1 MSTGRVSRARRR
13 WLGVPIA
20 RGPAALLALML
31 CAWAPR
37 LALCQ
42 TPSPLQEWQYSG
54 GEILASLFEPNLPE
68 WRYVAGVS
76 VDVQPLYDGSKPYRV
91 DGGPVIDIR
100 YRDIAFLSVGEGL
113 GVNFLHA
120 ENYRVGVAIGYDLGR
135 QVSDYSSHLQGLGN
149 ISPAPVTKLFADWV
163 ISKKFPLVLR
173 ADARQFVGGADGAVG
188 DLEAYMPLPGSS
200 KRFVMFAGPSIT
212 FADHLYLQR
221 EFGVT
226 RAQSLASGYPIFDA
240 HPGNN
245 AEGVG
250 FSATGFL
257 TQTWLVNVDGAI
269 DRLRGSAAESPITQE
284 RVQRTIE
291 LTLAYTW

>member
-1 MSTGRVSRARRR
+1 MRVSGVRRR
-13 WLGVPIA
+13 WLGEPIA
-20 RGPAALLALML
+20 YRPVAWLALLL

-37 LALCQ
+37 IASCQ

-76 VDVQPLYDGSKPYRV
+76 AEVQPLYEGSKPYRV
-91 DGGPVIDIR
+91 EGGPVFDIR
-100 YRDIAFLSVGEGL
+100 YRDIAFLSAGEGL
-113 GVNFLHA
+113 GVNFLHT
-120 ENYRVGVAIGYDLGR
+120 EHYRVGVAIGYDLGR
-135 QVSDYSSHLQGLGN
+135 QVSADSSHLHGLGS
-149 ISPAPVTKLFADWV
+149 ISAAPVTKLFADWV
-163 ISKKFPLVLR
+163 VSKKFPLVIR

-188 DLEAYMPLPGSS
+188 DIEAYMPLPGSS
-200 KRFVMFAGPSIT
+200 KRFVVFAGPSLT

-226 RAQSLASGYPIFDA
+226 RGQSLASGYPMFDV
-240 HPGNN
+240 HPGRN

-250 FSATGFL
+250 FSATGFI
-257 TQTWLVNVDGAI
+257 TKTWLINVDGAI
-269 DRLRGSAAESPITQE
+269 DRLLGSAAESPITQE
-284 RVQRTIE
+284 RVQRTID